1 MLRITV
7 ELVPHGDE
15 NLAKPISS
23 MLIANVGGDAQGL
36 ATYVGVYDVGT
47 QNPAVKTT
55 THYRRDNVW
64 SLIRNLLISHDYG
77 TPQGDD
83 YCDYVSTV
91 LIDNLPIYTK
101 ETV

>member
-7 ELVPHGDE
+7 ELVPFGDE
-15 NLAKPISS
+15 DLAKPISS
-23 MLIANVGGDAQGL
+23 MLIANVGGDSNGL

-47 QNPAVKTT
+47 ENPAVKTA

-64 SLIRNLLISHDYG
+64 TLIRNVLTSHDYD

-83 YCDYVSTV
+83 YCENVGTV
-91 LIDNLPIYTK
+91 LTNNLPIYN
-101 ETV
+101 

>member
-36 ATYVGVYDVGT
+36 ATYVGAYDVGT

-64 SLIRNLLISHDYG
+64 TLIRNVLTSHDYG
-77 TPQGDD
+77 IPEDD
-83 YCDYVSTV
+83 TYCEHVGAV
-91 LIDNLPIYTK
+91 LISNLPTYN
-101 ETV
+101 